1 MANLSPW
8 FDYIQAARKALD
20 LADTWLA
27 SKEME
32 IVVQTQDEEV
42 TIVGDQELDQM
53 KAKSL
58 NRTQLLVKLDE
69 YRQRLEDPLKV
80 GQVLAHIFYT
90 PDRLVDI
97 PRNTSDDKLA
107 QLRNKLFEGLPQQ
120 FRYIQWID
128 PLSWNILA
136 SFLKHQDSRWAHDGM
151 QGNPVPF
158 PDTSLRFEVLAYY
171 IKAMGDGMPFVG
183 TWEAASKSAFRNVKR
198 IDGYLPLFKFREDGE
213 SKAMPVPDG
222 AIIPLTANAMLD
234 SLRDS
239 GHRNKWQPAQ
249 AVWYI
254 KLVLEHPEESVRAV
268 EVAQGRR
275 ASLNFEWDPQTDPM
289 AMEQFKRWACH
300 CAILVRSNG
309 IWLSPWSTFSRK
321 LNPHTLNRLFEAL
334 FLL

>member
-8 FDYIQAARKALD
+8 FDHIQAARKALD

-32 IVVQTQDEEV
+32 IVSKPFQAQDEEEV
-42 TIVGDQELDQM
+42 MIGDKELDTM
-53 KAKSL
+53 KAESL
-58 NRTQLLVKLDE
+58 TRDQLLVKLDE

-80 GQVLAHIFYT
+80 GQALAHIFYT
-90 PDRLVDI
+90 PERLVDI
-97 PRNTSDDKLA
+97 PRDTSNSALA
-107 QLRNKLFEGLPQQ
+107 QLRNKLFGGLPQV
-120 FRYIQWID
+120 FRVQWID

-136 SFLKHQDSRWAHDGM
+136 SFLKHNDSKRANGPR
-151 QGNPVPF
+151 QTEEF
-158 PDTSLRFEVLAYY
+158 LDTSPRFEVLAHY

-183 TWEAASKSAFRNVKR
+183 TWEAASTQAFRGVRMN
-198 IDGYLPLFKFREDGE
+198 DGYLPLFEPQTE
-213 SKAMPVPDG
+213 VKAAPLPVSLVP
-222 AIIPLTANAMLD
+222 PPSPEAMLD

-239 GHRNKWQPAQ
+239 EHRNKWQPAQ

-254 KLVLEHPEESVRAV
+254 KLVLEHPDESERAFK
-268 EVAQGRR
+268 VASARR
-275 ASLNFEWDPQTDPM
+275 ASLNFEWDLAKDPM
-289 AMEQFKRWACH
+289 AYEQFKRWACH

-321 LNPHTLNRLFEAL
+321 LNPKTLDRLFTAL